1 MQKKEGADVVDD
13 IYSKNSST
21 NYGIWYLTGKKKN
34 PVLKLQESGPGGFA
48 DVKRALDENKVR
60 NNIFNDEDWACPI
73 AFVFMIHN
81 SNVLSLGAIFFISCD
96 RYRCKARRKFC
107 KEVRAISKYSNQTH
121 MICH

>member
-60 NNIFNDEDWACPI
+60 NNIFNDED
-73 AFVFMIHN
+73 
-81 SNVLSLGAIFFISCD
+81 
-96 RYRCKARRKFC
+96 
-107 KEVRAISKYSNQTH
+107 
-121 MICH
+121 